1 MSPSA
6 VVWLIAGGVFV
17 IIVSLV
23 AIVCRCPGNPESDPP
38 ATRERGGEQWLE
50 DLPVATVWFHSA
62 PPRPFPPDEAQRVM
76 QDHRACDA
84 ADCPRKLAAVDALI
98 RSGRM
103 KPPIPAPGSARGG
116 VNRRRQAIGQVA
128 R

>member
-1 MSPSA
+1 MF
-6 VVWLIAGGVFV
+6 LIAGGVFV
-17 IIVSLV
+17 IIVSVV
-23 AIVCRCPGNPESDPP
+23 AVVCRCSRHPESDPSS
-38 ATRERGGEQWLE
+38 ARERNGGQWLE
-50 DLPVATVWFHSA
+50 DMSAATVWFHVA

-76 QDHRACDA
+76 QDHRDCDA
-84 ADCPRKLAAVDALI
+84 ADCPRKLAAIDALI

-103 KPPIPAPGSARGG
+103 KPPSIAARSARGV